1 MHRTTKRGIPEE
13 QRFQPLPQNVRG
25 QYCESAFNVTLE
37 GGRLR
42 IHETIMVDDLT
53 RTETRGVDDTTSMT
67 KTTSEVLVVRYD
79 AGLVTSVLS

>member
-13 QRFQPLPQNVRG
+13 QRFLPLPQNVRG
-25 QYCESAFNVTLE
+25 QDFESAFNVTLE
-37 GGRLR
+37 GGSLR